1 MVFPPVRRWG
11 WAMTASDDVTR
22 PGGASPVRRVAA
34 WSAITLG
41 LTVVALLAGVGVAA
55 MLSRRGAAE
64 DWQRWSDVGQTFGV
78 LSSIISG
85 LALAALVVTGRAQFR
100 EMQQNRWELERQRDS
115 LSKNHAELQRTAEAN
130 LRMVH
135 VEMLKMG
142 IMDSELAE
150 VWPAFEP
157 GLSVEKN
164 RQYLYA
170 NIIYQYHFASLRLSE
185 YSSEQVLASLRY
197 LFTSPLMRSY
207 WAAAAFARTSLEPGT
222 AEFEF
227 AQQVDLVC
235 REYEAVVASAR
246 PGPADHRSTG
256 ASVPLPRVD
265 KLGVQEAAV

>member
-1 MVFPPVRRWG
+1 MV
-11 WAMTASDDVTR
+11 
-22 PGGASPVRRVAA
+22 
-34 WSAITLG
+34 
-41 LTVVALLAGVGVAA
+41 LLAGVGLAA

-100 EMQQNRWELERQRDS
+100 EMQQNRVELERQQQS
-115 LSKNHAELQRTAEAN
+115 LVRNNAELRRTAEAS

-135 VEMLKMG
+135 VKILKMS
-142 IMDSELAE
+142 IEDPELAE

-164 RQYLYA
+164 KQYLYA
-170 NIIYQYHFASLRLSE
+170 NIIYQYHFAALQVSR
-185 YSSEQVLASLRY
+185 YSSEQVLGSLRY

-207 WAAAAFARTSLEPGT
+207 WSAGAYGRTSLEPGT
-222 AEFEF
+222 AEFLF

-235 REYEAVVASAR
+235 REYEAVVASASR
-246 PGPADHRSTG
+246 SMGYSSFDDHRTESAG
-256 ASVPLPRVD
+256 GPLPHVD
-265 KLGVQEAAV
+265 DLSAREAAA